1 MAIISLVA
9 IIVLCQKAGVRLKE
23 TFRESEE
30 TNSGAV
36 IGMKEKENEKS
47 DKKERGEKQGEA
59 HKKRTVV
66 VDAGHGGP
74 DGGKTGVNGKLEKEL
89 NLIIAE
95 KVKKLLE
102 EEGIAVIMTREE
114 DGWLAETR
122 IGDLKERVRI
132 MNESKAD
139 LAVSIHQ
146 NSYHEESV
154 FGAQV
159 FYYTDSKEGEKLA
172 LCMQAALVAGL
183 DPANHR
189 KAKGNKT
196 YYMLKKTDAVLVI
209 CECGFLS
216 NPEEEA
222 LLNTKEYQKKVA
234 DALCD
239 GVLTYLGEK
248 KNGKEKT
255 QTKTEETAAGAAS
268 AYACPA
274 GGLSG
279 IRRI

>member
-1 MAIISLVA
+1 MTKKGNLQQGAFHLEKGKKLEWLMAVILLSAAYVLSREGARLVA
-9 IIVLCQKAGVRLKE
+9 AQKAATK
-23 TFRESEE
+23 
-30 TNSGAV
+30 
-36 IGMKEKENEKS
+36 
-47 DKKERGEKQGEA
+47 
-59 HKKRTVV
+59 VV
-66 VDAGHGGP
+66 VLDSGHGGDDP
-74 DGGKTGVNGKLEKEL
+74 GKIGANGVKAQDMQRR
-89 NLIIAE
+89 IAM
-95 KVKKLLE
+95 
-102 EEGIAVIMTREE
+102 IREHMPV
-114 DGWLAETR
+114 L
-122 IGDLKERVRI
+122 
-132 MNESKAD
+132 S
-139 LAVSIHQ
+139 VSIHQ
-146 NSYHEESV
+146 NSYPDAAV
-154 FGAQV
+154 KGAQV

>member
-1 MAIISLVA
+1 MAA
-9 IIVLCQKAGVRLKE
+9 QKAATKVVVLDSGHGGDDPGKIGANGV
-23 TFRESEE
+23 
-30 TNSGAV
+30 
-36 IGMKEKENEKS
+36 KEKDINLAIARLL
-47 DKKERGEKQGEA
+47 KKKLEKQGIL
-59 HKKRTVV
+59 VV
-66 VDAGHGGP
+66 
-74 DGGKTGVNGKLEKEL
+74 
-89 NLIIAE
+89 
-95 KVKKLLE
+95 
-102 EEGIAVIMTREE
+102 MTREGE
-114 DGWLAETR
+114 D
-122 IGDLKERVRI
+122 DLSDPGAVNAKVQDLQRRVQLI
-132 MNESKAD
+132 HEKKPD
-139 LAVSIHQ
+139 CVISIHQ
-146 NSYHEESV
+146 NSYPDAAV
-154 FGAQV
+154 KGAQV

-279 IRRI
+279 IRRIW

>member
-1 MAIISLVA
+1 MLALLAAYLVF
-9 IIVLCQKAGVRLKE
+9 GE
-23 TFRESEE
+23 FDESDPAQ
-30 TNSGAV
+30 NGSGADSSTASQTADENNGLSENGATQFQAENTDEEVQDLQRRVQLIHEKKPDCV
-36 IGMKEKENEKS
+36 I
-47 DKKERGEKQGEA
+47 
-59 HKKRTVV
+59 
-66 VDAGHGGP
+66 
-74 DGGKTGVNGKLEKEL
+74 
-89 NLIIAE
+89 
-95 KVKKLLE
+95 
-102 EEGIAVIMTREE
+102 
-114 DGWLAETR
+114 
-122 IGDLKERVRI
+122 
-132 MNESKAD
+132 
-139 LAVSIHQ
+139 SIHQ
-146 NSYHEESV
+146 NSYPDAAV
-154 FGAQV
+154 KGAQV

>member
-1 MAIISLVA
+1 MV
-9 IIVLCQKAGVRLKE
+9 
-23 TFRESEE
+23 
-30 TNSGAV
+30 
-36 IGMKEKENEKS
+36 
-47 DKKERGEKQGEA
+47 
-59 HKKRTVV
+59 
-66 VDAGHGGP
+66 
-74 DGGKTGVNGKLEKEL
+74 
-89 NLIIAE
+89 
-95 KVKKLLE
+95 
-102 EEGIAVIMTREE
+102 MTREGE
-114 DGWLAETR
+114 D
-122 IGDLKERVRI
+122 DLSDPGAVNAKVQDLQRRVQLI
-132 MNESKAD
+132 HEKKPD
-139 LAVSIHQ
+139 CVISIHQ
-146 NSYHEESV
+146 NSYPDAAV
-154 FGAQV
+154 KGAQG

-222 LLNTKEYQKKVA
+222 LLNTKKYQKKVA

>member
-1 MAIISLVA
+1 MRKKIVFGMAIISLVA

-159 FYYTDSKEGEKLA
+159 F
-172 LCMQAALVAGL
+172 
-183 DPANHR
+183 
-189 KAKGNKT
+189 
-196 YYMLKKTDAVLVI
+196 
-209 CECGFLS
+209 LS
-216 NPEEEA
+216 LIHISEP
-222 LLNTKEYQKKVA
+222 T
-234 DALCD
+234 
-239 GVLTYLGEK
+239 
-248 KNGKEKT
+248 
-255 QTKTEETAAGAAS
+255 
-268 AYACPA
+268 
-274 GGLSG
+274 
-279 IRRI
+279 RRS

>member
-1 MAIISLVA
+1 
-9 IIVLCQKAGVRLKE
+9 
-23 TFRESEE
+23 
-30 TNSGAV
+30 
-36 IGMKEKENEKS
+36 
-47 DKKERGEKQGEA
+47 
-59 HKKRTVV
+59 
-66 VDAGHGGP
+66 
-74 DGGKTGVNGKLEKEL
+74 
-89 NLIIAE
+89 
-95 KVKKLLE
+95 
-102 EEGIAVIMTREE
+102 
-114 DGWLAETR
+114 
-122 IGDLKERVRI
+122 
-132 MNESKAD
+132 
-139 LAVSIHQ
+139 
-146 NSYHEESV
+146 
-154 FGAQV
+154 V

-222 LLNTKEYQKKVA
+222 LLNTKKYQKKVA

>member
-1 MAIISLVA
+1 M
-9 IIVLCQKAGVRLKE
+9 
-23 TFRESEE
+23 
-30 TNSGAV
+30 
-36 IGMKEKENEKS
+36 
-47 DKKERGEKQGEA
+47 
-59 HKKRTVV
+59 
-66 VDAGHGGP
+66 DAGHGGP

-159 FYYTDSKEGEKLA
+159 FYYTTSGEGKAAAEILQNGLLEIDPENKKREK
-172 LCMQAALVAGL
+172 
-183 DPANHR
+183 AN
-189 KAKGNKT
+189 NT
-196 YYMLKKTDAVLVI
+196 YYILKKTEVPTVI
-209 CECGFLS
+209 VECGFLS
-216 NPEEEA
+216 NHKEA
-222 LLNTKEYQKKVA
+222 EKLSDEAYQ
-234 DALCD
+234 
-239 GVLTYLGEK
+239 
-248 KNGKEKT
+248 GKIAEAVVK
-255 QTKTEETAAGAAS
+255 
-268 AYACPA
+268 
-274 GGLSG
+274 G
-279 IRRI
+279 IKSFFLK